1 MEFKY
6 TIDDSKIANMTSDAK
21 ERLIKQAE
29 KHTLE
34 IINEAERIE
43 EASREN
49 GAKIEITEN
58 TIFQAVRRSKTS
70 SLKKNWMKIVLK
82 ILSEVLLFIAGLLFN
97 QDKFATDTIYFLVF
111 TLVFMIA
118 LIITIIMHVKD
129 GE

>member
-1 MEFKY
+1 
-6 TIDDSKIANMTSDAK
+6 MTSDAK